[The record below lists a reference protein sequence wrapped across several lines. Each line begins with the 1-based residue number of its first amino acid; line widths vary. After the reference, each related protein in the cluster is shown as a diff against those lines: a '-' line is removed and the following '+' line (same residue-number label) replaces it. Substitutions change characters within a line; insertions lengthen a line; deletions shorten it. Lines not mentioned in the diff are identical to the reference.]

1 MTTATA
7 HQLTATA
14 EAPNKGVGC
23 GELVQPPLTGELAWI
38 LGRPCFAVA
47 RIARL
52 ALPPC
57 AGRSPLRRACVL
69 ALLRAKGVGV

>member
-1 MTTATA
+1 MTHSRKHYAV
-7 HQLTATA
+7 
-14 EAPNKGVGC
+14 NRKR
-23 GELVQPPLTGELAWI
+23 LAAMRAAKER
-38 LGRPCFAVA
+38 L
-47 RIARL
+47 RL